1 MQMIYAIQWC
11 NQSDI
16 QHDKR
21 INSLIP
27 ENEISNK
34 SKNPAP
40 VYDERTAYLWIRRLE
55 MSRKVLPDRAYT
67 YITYTL
73 SLIMV
78 QRSTNPYTL
87 VSIPLF
93 LISYLKPL
101 KFTQFTSGSS
111 KPCTIPIR

>member
-27 ENEISNK
+27 ENKVSNK

-40 VYDERTAYLWIRRLE
+40 DYDERTA
-55 MSRKVLPDRAYT
+55 
-67 YITYTL
+67 
-73 SLIMV
+73 
-78 QRSTNPYTL
+78 
-87 VSIPLF
+87 
-93 LISYLKPL
+93 
-101 KFTQFTSGSS
+101 
-111 KPCTIPIR
+111 